1 MGNLDGFVSLLEG
14 DVNWAEVIKALKE
27 IEYEDFLIAEFFPY
41 KSYPEAQ
48 VYKIS
53 TSMDYIMER
62 FN

>member
-1 MGNLDGFVSLLEG
+1 VGNLDGFVSLLEG